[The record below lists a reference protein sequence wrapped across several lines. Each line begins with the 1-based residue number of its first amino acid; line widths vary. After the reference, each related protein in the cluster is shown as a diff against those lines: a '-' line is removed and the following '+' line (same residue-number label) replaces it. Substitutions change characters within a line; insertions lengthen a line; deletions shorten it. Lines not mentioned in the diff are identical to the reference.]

1 MAAPHVSGAIA
12 LLREQYGEKQ
22 VTWLEET
29 LWQTGVTVVDP
40 TNGLQL
46 RRIDV
51 AAALGLL
58 PVEPRSPTVSIFAV
72 TNQGRVFNGG
82 FAEYWGDEPA
92 LQWGEHIVAGA
103 STRSGMGYWLVSNLG
118 RVFAYGDAL
127 FSGDMSP
134 YPLNKPIS
142 AMTTT
147 ASGRGY
153 WLLAEDGG
161 IFSFGDAQIY
171 GSTGNIPLNAPVTD
185 LARTPSGSGYWLTAQ
200 DGGVFSFGD
209 AQFYGSTGN
218 MTLNKPV
225 VSIAAGPTTGY
236 WLVAL
241 DGGIFSFGVP
251 FHGSLPGAG
260 ITNETGYRIRATA
273 GGRGYYIATTQGG
286 VYPFGLTYDF
296 GHARPLGLWEELVD
310 VMIPPE

>member
-1 MAAPHVSGAIA
+1 
-12 LLREQYGEKQ
+12 
-22 VTWLEET
+22 
-29 LWQTGVTVVDP
+29 
-40 TNGLQL
+40 
-46 RRIDV
+46 
-51 AAALGLL
+51 
-58 PVEPRSPTVSIFAV
+58 
-72 TNQGRVFNGG
+72 
-82 FAEYWGDEPA
+82 
-92 LQWGEHIVAGA
+92 
-103 STRSGMGYWLVSNLG
+103 
-118 RVFAYGDAL
+118 
-127 FSGDMSP
+127 
-134 YPLNKPIS
+134 
-142 AMTTT
+142 
-147 ASGRGY
+147 
-153 WLLAEDGG
+153 
-161 IFSFGDAQIY
+161 
-171 GSTGNIPLNAPVTD
+171 
-185 LARTPSGSGYWLTAQ
+185 
-200 DGGVFSFGD
+200 VFSFGD